1 MMADTSYGFTT
12 RLRGVTFEK
21 ALEATTE
28 ALKSQ
33 GFGVLTEI
41 DVKETMKKKLNV
53 DFRKYKILGACN
65 PPLAHKALSADLY
78 IGLLLPCNV
87 TVFEEDDGAIN
98 VSVIKPEEMFKVVQ
112 TPGVEGIAAEVTTR
126 VRAVI
131 TQVQELAGRPA

>member
-1 MMADTSYGFTT
+1 MTETSYGYTA
-12 RLRGVTFEK
+12 RLSGISFED
-21 ALEATTE
+21 ALAGTTE

-53 DFRKYKILGACN
+53 DFRKYRILGACN

-87 TVFEEDDGAIN
+87 TVFEEDDGVIN
-98 VSVIKPEEMFKVVQ
+98 VSIVKPEEMFKVVNV
-112 TPGVEGIAAEVTTR
+112 PGLEAVVDEVGAR

-131 TQVQELAGRPA
+131 GKVRELGGAPA